1 MGKLIDLTGMVFGR
15 LTVLRHVGKNE
26 KGENMWECQ
35 CECGNTVAVRGDVLR
50 YGLTRSCGCLSREVH
65 ADRCRT
71 VLAAR
76 PSPKLKDLTGRVFG
90 RLTVI
95 RRLTE
100 EEGARRGQPKWLCQC
115 ECGRQTHSASGKL
128 LSGKTKSC
136 GCLGL
141 ENATKAKIKHGDA
154 LFRKHERLYQIW
166 AAMLRRCQ
174 NPNVVSWKYY
184 GGKGVKVCEAWRD
197 YTVFKEWALANGYA
211 STLTIDRID
220 SNGNYEPENCR
231 WITATENS
239 SRVHAL
245 STETREHALE
255 MMRNGCKAKDVAKEL
270 GISRAT
276 ISRVCA
282 EAGVSCSNKYPDGFR
297 KLVLCLRRE
306 GMPVMELIEMA
317 GIGHTTFNRWKKA
330 DLASTAVV

>member
-115 ECGRQTHSASGKL
+115 ECGRQTTPLTASL

-154 LFRKHERLYQIW
+154 LSKKKTPLYGIW
-166 AAMLRRCQ
+166 AAMLRRCE
-174 NPNVVSWKYY
+174 NPNVSSWKYY
-184 GGKGVKVCEAWRD
+184 GGKGVKVCEAWHD
-197 YTVFKEWALANGYA
+197 YIAFREWAVANGYA
-211 STLTIDRID
+211 PTLTIDRID
-220 SNGNYEPENCR
+220 SNGDYEPKNCR
-231 WITATENS
+231 WITAFENA
-239 SRVHAL
+239 SRAHAL
-245 STETREHALE
+245 NSEVKKIAI
-255 MMRNGCKAKDVAKEL
+255 EL
-270 GISRAT
+270 VKRGHS
-276 ISRVCA
+276 VA
-282 EAGVSCSNKYPDGFR
+282 EAAREVGAARITVSRWCAGYGIKPPKWQYPEAFR
-297 KLVLCLRRE
+297 QLVLCLRRE
-306 GMPVMELIEMA
+306 GVPVMELIEMA
-317 GIGHTTFNRWKKA
+317 GIGHTTYTRWIKGETK
-330 DLASTAVV
+330 